1 MKARTPQKPAPAG
14 RGNPSK
20 EFRERLEAQKEAS
33 TLQLLFKAA
42 RLLDEEALRRVAHE
56 KDALRLRRSHTA
68 LLPHIDLGG
77 TRVSVLAERL
87 GISKQAVSELIDE
100 LESAGVLRRTPD
112 PIDARARLVSF
123 TPRGLDGLLEGVAVL
138 RQLEAEIARSIG
150 ASTMQGLRVALL
162 RILSD
167 WEPKTSDQRT

>member
-1 MKARTPQKPAPAG
+1 M
-14 RGNPSK
+14 SK
-20 EFRERLEAQKEAS
+20 EFREHLEAQKEAS

-42 RLLDEEALRRVAHE
+42 RLLDEEALRRVALE
-56 KDALRLRRSHTA
+56 KDAPRLRRSHTA
-68 LLPHIDLGG
+68 LLPHIALGG
-77 TRVSVLAERL
+77 TRVSELAERL

-112 PIDARARLVSF
+112 PTDARARLVSF
-123 TPRGLDGLLEGVAVL
+123 TPKGRERLLEGIAVL
-138 RQLEAEIARSIG
+138 RDFESEIARSVG

-167 WEPKTSDQRT
+167 WEPKK